1 MTFFFVM
8 CLPMLLQLQCCSQK
22 SCSLVCC
29 VMPFSQG
36 EQKAF
41 EAVTNPASV
50 LGISREQNN
59 REPLFFT
66 VTIEFAD
73 IIVLASF

>member
-1 MTFFFVM
+1 
-8 CLPMLLQLQCCSQK
+8 
-22 SCSLVCC
+22 
-29 VMPFSQG
+29 MPFSQG

-50 LGISREQNN
+50 LGTSREQNN
-59 REPLFFT
+59 REHLFFT

-73 IIVLASF
+73 ILLFLLLLEDVEKSVQYAGLSTYCHCLLMFA

>member
-1 MTFFFVM
+1 
-8 CLPMLLQLQCCSQK
+8 
-22 SCSLVCC
+22 
-29 VMPFSQG
+29 MPFSQG